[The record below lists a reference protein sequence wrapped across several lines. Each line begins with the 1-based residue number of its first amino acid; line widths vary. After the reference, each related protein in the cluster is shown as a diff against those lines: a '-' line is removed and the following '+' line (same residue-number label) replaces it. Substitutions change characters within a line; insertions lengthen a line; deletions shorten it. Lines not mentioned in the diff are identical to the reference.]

1 MKSYRV
7 HKVLK
12 KSYRVHMVL
21 DPARPGNDNTL
32 QPKGAE
38 G

>member
-1 MKSYRV
+1 MIQAICEELSCTQGSGR
-7 HKVLK
+7 
-12 KSYRVHMVL
+12 RP
-21 DPARPGNDNTL
+21 PARPGNDNTL